1 MPITPYKTL
10 VIYNSGEPAS
20 LDFMTQYIRIR
31 RIPTG
36 NLYGID
42 TPTSE
47 RYKTYEDFK
56 QNLLDTI
63 NNLIDANN
71 YTCVL
76 LGYRVPSAFVHNQ
89 RVYSCSSVI
98 SGRKIPFDG
107 TPKRN
112 TSYTTSNFSNFDL
125 NLSQIPVCFSFDV
138 KNAIQMKILINKIKS
153 NKDGVIINGSFYLD
167 KYHTLSSYPN
177 DEIYFDVADAFA
189 NTAKNKFNIDVR
201 KTAKNRNSN
210 IEPSFSLLVNDSIF
224 WGWGDLIAN
233 ESYFSPTSTNR
244 VVFMSYDNR
253 SMTSLRTESLI
264 AADNACLAAINRGY
278 ACVAGNIGDSAFLEN
293 ELQINDPYDPYSHSA
308 LENHVVPNPYSF
320 MDALHSGRTIGEAF
334 LYSKPYLHDS
344 FLIIGDPLLKASIE
358 NSIDQEKKI
367 AKELWLDV
375 ESNLSKSAACM
386 KSQGKYS
393 SLLHERNLR
402 SNDIDMKIDLSKSS
416 YNLNSKY
423 FIENRRNTFSGTFDT
438 FKGFSQQINM
448 QINVVDDIT
457 FRDFLKA
464 NNLYVSRSIVE
475 MMTNGDAIITGNE
488 IQNLKD
494 NKNIYVDIYV
504 KEMDGDAGY
513 IHFEIDGS
521 LDEDFD
527 QIVFSFKSYEDT
539 SFWKYEKTNAS
550 MENFEQRGI
559 FSGLIG
565 RRVSVSRPSTYRY
578 SLSGEE
584 LYIRYRQILNSNY
597 ISDYFYEVAIIP

>member
-1 MPITPYKTL
+1 MPITPDQTL

-20 LDFMTQYIRIR
+20 LDFMTQYIKIR
-31 RIPTG
+31 RVPPN

-42 TPTSE
+42 TPTSD
-47 RYKTYEDFK
+47 RYQTYEDFK
-56 QNLLDTI
+56 QNLLDVI
-63 NNLIDANN
+63 NNLIDINN

-76 LGYRVPSAFVHNQ
+76 LGYRVPSGFVHNQ
-89 RVYSCSSVI
+89 RVYSCSSII

-112 TSYTTSNFSNFDL
+112 ISYTTSNFSKFDL
-125 NLSQIPVCFSFDV
+125 NLSKIPVCFSLDV
-138 KNAIQMKILINKIKS
+138 RNAIQMKILINKIKS

-177 DEIYFDVADAFA
+177 DEIYFDIADAFA

-253 SMTSLRTESLI
+253 SMTSLRTESS
-264 AADNACLAAINRGY
+264 DNACLAAINRGY

-293 ELQINDPYDPYSHSA
+293 ELQINDPYDPYSTGA
-308 LENHVVPNPYSF
+308 LENHMVPNPYSF
-320 MDALHSGRTIGEAF
+320 MDALYSGRTVGEAF

-344 FLIIGDPLLKASIE
+344 FVMIGDPLLKAYIE
-358 NSIDQEKKI
+358 NSIDQEKAS
-367 AKELWLDV
+367 AKELWLDI
-375 ESNLSKSAACM
+375 ESHLSKSAAYLI
-386 KSQGKYS
+386 SEGKYS

-402 SNDIDMKIDLSKSS
+402 SNDLDMKIDLSKSS
-416 YNLNSKY
+416 YNLSNKY
-423 FIENRRNTFSGTFDT
+423 FIENRKNTFSGTFDA
-438 FKGFSQQINM
+438 FRGFGQQINM
-448 QINVVDDIT
+448 QINAIDDIT

-464 NNLYVSRSIVE
+464 NNLYVSRSIVK
-475 MMTNGDAIITGNE
+475 MMTNGEAMIIENE
-488 IQNLKD
+488 IQNLKAD
-494 NKNIYVDIYV
+494 KNIYLDIFV
-504 KEMDGDAGY
+504 QEMDGDAGY

-527 QIVFSFKSYEDT
+527 QIVFNFKSYEDT
-539 SFWKYEKTNAS
+539 SFWKYEKTSGS

-559 FSGLIG
+559 FSGLVG
-565 RRVSVSRPSTYRY
+565 RRVSVSKPSTYRY

-597 ISDYFYEVAIIP
+597 MSEYFYEVIIIP

>member
-1 MPITPYKTL
+1 MPITPDKTL

-20 LDFMTQYIRIR
+20 LDFMTQYIKIR
-31 RIPTG
+31 RVPPA

-42 TPTSE
+42 TPTSD
-47 RYKTYEDFK
+47 RYQTYEDFK
-56 QNLLDTI
+56 QNLLDVI
-63 NNLIDANN
+63 NNLIDINN

-76 LGYRVPSAFVHNQ
+76 LGYRVPSGFIHNQ

-112 TSYTTSNFSNFDL
+112 TSYTTSNFLKFDL
-125 NLSQIPVCFSFDV
+125 NLSKIPVCFSLDV
-138 KNAIQMKILINKIKS
+138 KNVIQMKILINKIKS

-177 DEIYFDVADAFA
+177 DEIYFDIVDAFD

-253 SMTSLRTESLI
+253 SMTSLRIESS
-264 AADNACLAAINRGY
+264 DNACLAAINRGY
-278 ACVAGNIGDSAFLEN
+278 ACVAGNIGDSAFLES
-293 ELQINDPYDPYSHSA
+293 ELKINDPYDPYSTGA
-308 LENHVVPNPYSF
+308 LENHMVPNPYSF
-320 MDALHSGRTIGEAF
+320 MDALYSGRTVGEAF

-344 FLIIGDPLLKASIE
+344 FVMIGDPLLKAYIE
-358 NSIDQEKKI
+358 NSIDQEKAS
-367 AKELWLDV
+367 AKELWLDT
-375 ESNLSKSAACM
+375 ESNLSKSAAYII
-386 KSQGKYS
+386 SEGKYS

-402 SNDIDMKIDLSKSS
+402 SNDLDMKIDLSKSS

-423 FIENRRNTFSGTFDT
+423 FIENRKNTFSGTFDA
-438 FKGFSQQINM
+438 FQGFSQQINM
-448 QINVVDDIT
+448 QINAIDDIT

-464 NNLYVSRSIVE
+464 NNLYVSRSIVK
-475 MMTNGDAIITGNE
+475 MMTNGEAMIIGNE
-488 IQNLKD
+488 IQNLKVD
-494 NKNIYVDIYV
+494 KNIYLDIFV
-504 KEMDGDAGY
+504 QEMDGDAGY

-527 QIVFSFKSYEDT
+527 QIVFNFKSYEDT
-539 SFWKYEKTNAS
+539 SFWKYEKTSGS

-559 FSGLIG
+559 FSGLVG

-597 ISDYFYEVAIIP
+597 MSEYFYEVIIIP